1 MENKSE
7 SLDLS
12 IFVHVTDPSAKVREL
27 GKIYHKA
34 METLEVRGEVLFIL
48 DGVGGGILEEC
59 EALEASNEVFRV
71 LVLQGKGNG
80 ESIAFA
86 AARDHSQGRFIVT
99 SPDYLQIDPTSI
111 GSFLELLKSQ
121 ADFVCSWRHP
131 RIDPWLNRLQSRF
144 FNWFLRRLSQNGLH
158 DLNCTF
164 RGMRREVL
172 EEIPIYGDQFRFLPI
187 LAERQGFRVTEV
199 SVRHLEERGKTGF
212 FGIGVYLRRL
222 LDILAV
228 TFLTRFT
235 SKPIRFFGSLGLVLI
250 VLGLFLGVPP
260 VYEKVFHGSSI
271 QDRPIFLMGVVLVTF
286 GLQLIGFGLVGEVII
301 FTRARNLRDY
311 KVQRVLSSGVPNA
324 PPSELEGV
332 EGERE
337 VALVTLKSSDQGQ
350 EKESPIIIRHA
361 APGEDLLLDRF
372 VREHPQGTL
381 FHTSSWRRMVEDV
394 LEHPGEVLV
403 AEKGKKILGVLPFFE
418 VKSPFLGQVA
428 VSMPF
433 GVYGGILAEGVE
445 ASRGLAA
452 RAADLSNSHRNR
464 YLELRQKE
472 ELDIGGTLSDRYV
485 TFRKRLPEDPEAC
498 LGLIPRKARAE
509 IRKARDDGNFRFVE
523 RKDLKLFHSLFAAN
537 KQELGSPSIPFS
549 MLTALERNLGPKM
562 VMHCVDRP
570 DGQTI
575 ATVLSFI
582 HGDCLMPYYSGALS
596 TREGRGANNYMYWR
610 LMEWA
615 TRKGFKVF
623 DFGRSRKDS
632 GAAKFKKNM
641 GFQPE
646 PLHYQYLL
654 GEKGK
659 LPDFHPDNPKL
670 GVYQRIW
677 RKLPG
682 FVVRPL
688 GGWIFKR
695 LP

>member
-1 MENKSE
+1 MDKNPET
-7 SLDLS
+7 LDLS
-12 IFVHVTDPSAKVREL
+12 IFVHVTDPGAKVREL
-27 GKIYHKA
+27 GQTYLEA
-34 METLEVRGEVLFIL
+34 MKTLQVRGEVLFIL
-48 DGVGGGILEEC
+48 DGVGGRILEEC
-59 EALEASNEVFRV
+59 EALEACNKGIRV

-80 ESIAFA
+80 ESIAYA
-86 AARDHSQGRFIVT
+86 AARDHSQGRFVVT
-99 SPDYLQIDPTSI
+99 SPDYLQIDPSAI
-111 GSFLELLKSQ
+111 GSFLELLESQ

-131 RIDPWLNRLQSRF
+131 RIDPLLNRLQSRF
-144 FNWFLRRLSQNGLH
+144 FNWFLRRLSKNGLH

-250 VLGLFLGVPP
+250 LVGLFLGVPP

-311 KVQRVLSSGVPNA
+311 KVQRVLSSGTPNA
-324 PPSELEGV
+324 PPSELESG

-337 VALVTLKSSDQGQ
+337 VALVTLQPSAKGQ
-350 EKESPIIIRHA
+350 EGPKPLIIRHA
-361 APGEDLLLDRF
+361 APGEDLVLDRF

-381 FHTSSWRRMVEDV
+381 FHTSAWRRMVEDV
-394 LEHPGEVLV
+394 LEKPGEVLV
-403 AEKGKKILGVLPFFE
+403 AEKDRKILGILPFFE
-418 VKSPFLGQVA
+418 VKSPFLGKVA

-433 GVYGGILAEGVE
+433 GVYGGVLTEDEE
-445 ASRGLAA
+445 AARGLVA

-464 YLELRQKE
+464 YLELRHRE
-472 ELDIGGTLSDRYV
+472 ALGLEGVVSDRYV
-485 TFRKRLPEDPEAC
+485 TFRRELPEDPEDC
-498 LGLIPRKARAE
+498 LGMIPRKARAE
-509 IRKARDDGNFRFVE
+509 IRKARDNGNFRFVE
-523 RKDLKLFHSLFAAN
+523 RKDLRLFHALFAAN

-615 TRKGFKVF
+615 SAKGFKIF

-632 GAAKFKKNM
+632 GPAKFKKNM

-646 PLHYQYLL
+646 PLHYEYFL

-659 LPDFHPDNPKL
+659 LPGFHPDNPKL
-670 GVYQRIW
+670 GIYQRIW
-677 RKLPG
+677 RRLPG
-682 FVVRPL
+682 FIVRPL

>member
-1 MENKSE
+1 MEAKPE
-7 SLDLS
+7 GLDLS
-12 IFVHVTDPSAKVREL
+12 IFVHVTDSSAKVQEL
-27 GKIYHKA
+27 GETYRKA
-34 METLEVRGEVLFIL
+34 METLDVQGEVLFIL
-48 DGVGGGILEEC
+48 DGVAGRILEEC
-59 EALEASNEVFRV
+59 ERLEASQAGFRV

-86 AARDHSQGRFIVT
+86 AARDHSQGRFLVT
-99 SPDYLQIDPTSI
+99 APDYLQIDPTAI
-111 GSFLELLKSQ
+111 GSFLELLQSQ

-235 SKPIRFFGSLGLVLI
+235 SKPIRFFGSLGLILI
-250 VLGLFLGVPP
+250 LFGLLLGVPP
-260 VYEKVFHGSSI
+260 VYEKVFYGSSI

-311 KVQRVLSSGVPNA
+311 KVQRVLSSGSPN
-324 PPSELEGV
+324 PPPPELETE
-332 EGERE
+332 EGERK
-337 VALVTLKSSDQGQ
+337 VTLVHLDSAG
-350 EKESPIIIRHA
+350 EAKEFPLIIRHV
-361 APGEDLLLDRF
+361 APGEDLVLDRF
-372 VREHPQGTL
+372 VREHSEGTL
-381 FHTSSWRRMVEDV
+381 FHTSAWRRMVEDV
-394 LEHPGEVLV
+394 LEHPGDVLV
-403 AEKGKKILGVLPFFE
+403 AEKGGKILGILPFFE
-418 VKSPFLGQVA
+418 VKSPFLGRVA

-433 GVYGGILAEGVE
+433 GVYGGILAEGIE
-445 ASRGLAA
+445 AARGLAA
-452 RAADLSNSHRNR
+452 RADDLSGSHHNR
-464 YLELRQKE
+464 YLELRQKGPMD
-472 ELDIGGTLSDRYV
+472 LGGVESDRYV
-485 TFRKRLPEDPEAC
+485 TFRRELPEDPEAC
-498 LGLIPRKARAE
+498 LGMIPRKARAE
-509 IRKARDDGNFRFVE
+509 IRKARDHGNFRFVE

-549 MLTALERNLGPKM
+549 MLAALERNLGPKM

-615 TRKGFKVF
+615 SAKGFKVF

-641 GFQPE
+641 GFTPE
-646 PLHYQYLL
+646 PLHYQYFL

-670 GVYQRIW
+670 GIYQRIW

>member
-1 MENKSE
+1 MGAKPEV
-7 SLDLS
+7 LDLS
-12 IFVHVTDPSAKVREL
+12 IFVHVTDSEAKIRAL
-27 GKIYHKA
+27 GETYRKA
-34 METLEVRGEVLFIL
+34 METLEIRGEVLFIL
-48 DGVGGGILEEC
+48 DGVGGRILEEC
-59 EALEASNEVFRV
+59 EALEASHQAFRV

-80 ESIAFA
+80 ESIAYA
-86 AARDHSQGRFIVT
+86 AARDHSQGRYIVT
-99 SPDYLQIDPTSI
+99 SPDYLQIDPAAI
-111 GSFLELLKSQ
+111 GSFLGLLESQ

-131 RIDPWLNRLQSRF
+131 RVDPLLNRLQSRF

-164 RGMRREVL
+164 RGMKREVL

-250 VLGLFLGVPP
+250 LFGLLLGVPP

-271 QDRPIFLMGVVLVTF
+271 QDRPIFLMGIVLVTF

-311 KVQRVLSSGVPNA
+311 KVQRILSSGVPNP
-324 PPSELEGV
+324 PPSELETG
-332 EGERE
+332 EGECE
-337 VALVTLKSSDQGQ
+337 VDLVSLERS
-350 EKESPIIIRHA
+350 EIKEAGVSPLIIRHA
-361 APGEDLLLDRF
+361 APGEDLVLDRF

-394 LEHPGEVLV
+394 LESPGEVLV
-403 AEKGKKILGVLPFFE
+403 AEKGHQILGVLSFFE
-418 VKSPFLGQVA
+418 IKSPFLGHVA

-433 GVYGGILAEGVE
+433 GVYGGVLARGTE
-445 ASRGLAA
+445 AARGLVA
-452 RAADLSNSHRNR
+452 RAADLSGSHRNR
-464 YLELRQKE
+464 YLELRQKDP
-472 ELDIGGTLSDRYV
+472 LDLNGVETNRYV
-485 TFRKRLPEDPEAC
+485 TFRRELPEDPAEC
-498 LGLIPRKARAE
+498 LGMIPRKARAE
-509 IRKARDDGNFRFVE
+509 IRKARDEGNFRFSE
-523 RKDLKLFHSLFAAN
+523 RRDLKLFHSLFATN

-549 MLTALERNLGPKM
+549 MLAALERNLGPKM

-615 TRKGFKVF
+615 SAKGFKIF

-646 PLHYQYLL
+646 PLHYQYFL

-677 RKLPG
+677 KKLPG
-682 FVVRPL
+682 FLVRPL